1 MSDSNY
7 KQIYSGNIFIT
18 QQIKQSLNEIGVE
31 PVIKDNNESGR
42 LAGFGTMSPA
52 MQEVYVHENE
62 YEKAIE
68 VVKNIIKD

>member
-7 KQIYSGNIFIT
+7 KHLYSGNMFIA
-18 QQIKQSLNEIGVE
+18 QQIKQSLNDLGIE

-52 MQEVYVHENE
+52 MKEIYVHENE
-62 YEKAIE
+62 YEQSLA
-68 VVKNIIKD
+68 VVNKITA